1 MIRITISTVAVA
13 MLAACASANS
23 GIVPLTSTTYPRTRA
38 ADVAIINPGDQ
49 PARPYV
55 EIGRLTEYQA
65 DWLARE
71 RSDES
76 IFRSLKAK
84 AASIG
89 GHALINVTD
98 TWGTMT
104 AIVIRYR

>member
-1 MIRITISTVAVA
+1 
-13 MLAACASANS
+13 
-23 GIVPLTSTTYPRTRA
+23 
-38 ADVAIINPGDQ
+38 VAIITPGDQ

-55 EIGRLTEYQA
+55 EIARLTEYQA
-65 DWLARE
+65 DWMARE

-89 GHALINVTD
+89 GHALMNVTD
-98 TWGTMT
+98 NWGTMT